1 MVNNKELPTIPDHLS
16 NEGKYFVRICLQRN
30 RRDHPSTSEL
40 LDHLFVKGAA
50 PLERPI
56 MIPGASEPI
65 FGTTHGTKA
74 LVCNLFPT

>member
-1 MVNNKELPTIPDHLS
+1 VNWLCELD
-16 NEGKYFVRICLQRN
+16 EGNDFVRICLQRN
-30 RRDHPSTSEL
+30 PRVRPSASEL
-40 LDHLFVKGAA
+40 LDHPVVKGAT

-56 MIPGASEPI
+56 MLPEASDPI